1 MLEEECNLNEQEDV
15 DLTACGYFCKCCDR
29 YIDNLEFRYSNE
41 DTVDYCE
48 DCYKKEG
55 NDMILEKHLINLDC
69 LWACDMC
76 NNEIDEYSYRW
87 TYPYHN
93 YDLCLK
99 CYNKDDENMKDFRLA
114 TTNSSYSRLFGGV
127 SPMNL
132 ESESEYD
139 ESDEDPFMMRAINQE
154 VKENVENDNENEN
167 EKQKNDTNNKIRKM
181 SVEDL
186 LNISDEE
193 INEKDIDPTVF
204 YKVCYDKRLIFRM
217 IDFYYK
223 FKERID
229 INCIYYNTS
238 SLICHSDIGI
248 TRWLIEVIE
257 NMENFKKG
265 IQYQNFYYNLIRY
278 SINSETLLQF
288 RWLIKNH
295 NDKFKNLNVSDI
307 KECILGS
314 IYTEDSE
321 FFLYFESQYPEIIKT
336 FESNKLMTYSFYGNN
351 VKLVDYIYNKYKDI
365 DLNKIWKTCLL
376 NNNDVEGVNNLKW
389 LLEHCNVIDLTYND
403 HQIFYMACKINSKEK
418 VDWLSKKIPNIY
430 YYDIDEDTGDF
441 YNYGILRKLEIYD
454 SILLEEKEIKI
465 CSICYENK
473 SNVISDCDHQFCKTC
488 ISKWYRTRT
497 DCPYCRNEID
507 DFKQIGKV

>member
-1 MLEEECNLNEQEDV
+1 MLEECNLNEQGEDV

-48 DCYKKEG
+48 DCYNKEE
-55 NDMILEKHLINLDC
+55 NDLVLEKHLINLDC
-69 LWACDMC
+69 LWACDKC

-99 CYNKDDENMKDFRLA
+99 CYDKDNEEMKDFRLA
-114 TTNSSYSRLFGGV
+114 TTNSSYSALFGGV

-132 ESESEYD
+132 ESDSENN
-139 ESDEDPFMMRAINQE
+139 ESDEDPFMVRVVNEGEIE
-154 VKENVENDNENEN
+154 DNENKNSQQEVEIN
-167 EKQKNDTNNKIRKM
+167 KQIRKM
-181 SVEDL
+181 SVGDL
-186 LNISDEE
+186 LNITDEQ
-193 INEKDIDPTVF
+193 INEKNIDPTVF
-204 YKVCYDKRLIFRM
+204 YKACYDKKLIFRM

-238 SLICHSDIGI
+238 CLICHSDIGI
-248 TRWLIEVIE
+248 TRWLIEIIE
-257 NMENFKKG
+257 NTENFKQG

-278 SINSETLLQF
+278 SINADTLLQF

-314 IYTEDSE
+314 IYAENSE
-321 FFLYFESQYPEIIKT
+321 FFLYFESNYPDIINT
-336 FESNKLMTYSFYGNN
+336 FSSDKLMTYAFYGNN
-351 VKLVDYIYNKYKDI
+351 VELVDYIFKKYNGI
-365 DLNKIWKTCLL
+365 NLNNIWQTCLL
-376 NNNDVEGVNNLKW
+376 NNNEVEGKENLKW
-389 LLEHCNVIDLTYND
+389 LSENCNSVDLTYND
-403 HQIFYMACKINSKEK
+403 HQIFYTACKINSKEK
-418 VDWLSKKIPNIY
+418 VDWLNQKIPNVY
-430 YYDIDEDTGDF
+430 YYDVDEDTGDF

-454 SILLEEKEIKI
+454 NILLDEKEIKI

-473 SNVISDCDHQFCKTC
+473 SNVISDCNHQFCKTC
-488 ISKWYRTRT
+488 ISAWYRTRI
-497 DCPYCRNEID
+497 DCPYCRNNID
-507 DFKQIGKV
+507 EFKQIRKT